1 MEYLEMIVIVSCSL
15 FAILFC
21 FIIGSLIASVIT
33 DAIKQLKNPEVS
45 TKDKISEVV
54 AAFFMVLFFVT
65 IICSLILIV
74 NHF

>member
-1 MEYLEMIVIVSCSL
+1 MEYLEMFVIVSCSL

-21 FIIGSLIASVIT
+21 FLMIDSVIS
-33 DAIKQLKNPEVS
+33 DAIKRVRDPEAS

-65 IICSLILIV
+65 IICALILIV

>member
-1 MEYLEMIVIVSCSL
+1 MEYLEMFVIVSCSL

-21 FIIGSLIASVIT
+21 FLMIDSVIS
-33 DAIKQLKNPEVS
+33 DAIKRVRDPEAS
-45 TKDKISEVV
+45 TKDKISEAV

-65 IICSLILIV
+65 IICALILIV